1 MNKIEVSQLKI
12 NSKKV
17 AFKSR
22 REQC

>member
-1 MNKIEVSQLKI
+1 MNKIEVSQLKT